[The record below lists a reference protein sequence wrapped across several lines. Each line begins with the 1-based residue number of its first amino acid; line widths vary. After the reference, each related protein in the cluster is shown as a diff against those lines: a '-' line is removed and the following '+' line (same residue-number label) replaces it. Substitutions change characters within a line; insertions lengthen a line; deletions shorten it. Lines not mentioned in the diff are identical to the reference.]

1 LEYVTPQNMS
11 NYYRLASIS
20 ANIIRI
26 ILAGKILFV
35 HFFKIGHL
43 AIGCYL
49 IVSTSRQYKPTDVK
63 WDRLFGHLTLFA
75 GGMFNQ
81 SVLSSWPCV

>member
-1 LEYVTPQNMS
+1 ML
-11 NYYRLASIS
+11 NYYPLASIS

-49 IVSTSRQYKPTDVK
+49 IVSTSRQYKSTDVK
-63 WDRLFGHLTLFA
+63 
-75 GGMFNQ
+75 
-81 SVLSSWPCV
+81 